1 MAELVAGALL
11 TSSIQLALERL
22 ASCDILDFFRV
33 RKIQDGFL
41 LKRLDITL
49 NCIDKVIEDAEE
61 RQYRDPPV
69 KRWLDELKDA
79 VFRAEDLMDEIA
91 TEASRQK
98 LQLQFHPATDEADIY
113 GRDADKERII
123 EILLS
128 PNMGGNQGPV
138 DVIAIVGMGGVGK
151 TTLAHLVYEDQR
163 MKNKFQHRAWVCASE
178 EFDVVQATKAIHQEL
193 NCSTAKS
200 DDLTSYQ
207 CQLNEKLMGKSIF
220 LVLDDVWNENR
231 QIWEAFRTPFK
242 DAAQGSKILITTRY
256 IKVAEVM
263 HSSLTYPLKPL
274 QVEDCWKLFVKHA
287 FNDQHHGED
296 KNFESIGRQ
305 IVEKCQ
311 GLPLA
316 IKTLGSLLYTEHS
329 CQYWDKILHSDIWN
343 LSEDDSNIIPSLRLS
358 YHYLPS
364 NLKCCFAYC
373 SIFPKGYVIDK
384 DVLIQLWM
392 AEGLLHS
399 NQTRGSIEEVG
410 KEIFNSLKSR
420 SFFEASKE
428 SNKYIMHDLLN
439 DLAKSVMGKFCL
451 RLEGDWAQEISRET
465 RYISFPTYDINNLKD
480 ISLCHQLRCFLK
492 FQNGYVKG
500 PARHYKQKKDK
511 LFSVFPHL
519 KYMRALS
526 LNGSCNVEGL
536 INNIN
541 NLKHLRYLDLS
552 ESRIMKLPDSI
563 CSMINLQTLKLKNCS
578 LLRKLPSKLY
588 KLINLHHLDL
598 ENCVIEKTPKYMGQL
613 KHLRTMTH
621 FAVRKHEGYDLKE
634 LGSLNHLRGTLTILN
649 LENASDPMNVQE
661 ANLKEKHLYKLDL
674 KWRWIPDR
682 KVPQE
687 QEECILKALQPS
699 YNLKLLFIECYGGVR
714 FPDWLGDPHLNLVSL
729 CLLSCTFCVNLPPL
743 GQLPFLEKLSIGGFD
758 RITVIGPEFY
768 GSGSSTTPFQSL
780 SQLSICEM
788 KQWEEWN
795 ISYEGASF
803 PRLQELFICDCPKLK
818 MPLPQHLH
826 LKRLEIHECPN
837 LKTPFPKASTM
848 EELCLQDCGNLSVR
862 QTSMVL
868 GRSASASSCSA
879 IESLA

>member
-98 LQLQFHPATDEADIY
+98 LQLQFHPATGKLHNCFTSIVNPRGKKIELRIKELVAHLEFLANIRDRLGLREVSGVPRKYFKKLPTTFLIDEADIY

-207 CQLNEKLMGKSIF
+207 CQLNEKLM
-220 LVLDDVWNENR
+220 
-231 QIWEAFRTPFK
+231 
-242 DAAQGSKILITTRY
+242 
-256 IKVAEVM
+256 
-263 HSSLTYPLKPL
+263 
-274 QVEDCWKLFVKHA
+274 
-287 FNDQHHGED
+287 
-296 KNFESIGRQ
+296 
-305 IVEKCQ
+305 
-311 GLPLA
+311 
-316 IKTLGSLLYTEHS
+316 
-329 CQYWDKILHSDIWN
+329 
-343 LSEDDSNIIPSLRLS
+343 
-358 YHYLPS
+358 
-364 NLKCCFAYC
+364 
-373 SIFPKGYVIDK
+373 
-384 DVLIQLWM
+384 
-392 AEGLLHS
+392 EGLLHS

>member
-98 LQLQFHPATDEADIY
+98 LQLQFHPATGKLHNCFTSIVNPRGKKIELRIKELVAHLEFLANIRDRLGLREVSGVPRKYFKKLPTTFLIDEADIY

-492 FQNGYVKG
+492 FQNGYVK
-500 PARHYKQKKDK
+500 
-511 LFSVFPHL
+511 
-519 KYMRALS
+519 
-526 LNGSCNVEGL
+526 
-536 INNIN
+536 
-541 NLKHLRYLDLS
+541 
-552 ESRIMKLPDSI
+552 
-563 CSMINLQTLKLKNCS
+563 
-578 LLRKLPSKLY
+578 
-588 KLINLHHLDL
+588 
-598 ENCVIEKTPKYMGQL
+598 EKTPKYMGQL

>member
-163 MKNKFQHRAWVCASE
+163 MKNKFQHRAWACASE

-207 CQLNEKLMGKSIF
+207 CQLNEKLM
-220 LVLDDVWNENR
+220 
-231 QIWEAFRTPFK
+231 
-242 DAAQGSKILITTRY
+242 
-256 IKVAEVM
+256 
-263 HSSLTYPLKPL
+263 
-274 QVEDCWKLFVKHA
+274 
-287 FNDQHHGED
+287 
-296 KNFESIGRQ
+296 
-305 IVEKCQ
+305 
-311 GLPLA
+311 
-316 IKTLGSLLYTEHS
+316 
-329 CQYWDKILHSDIWN
+329 
-343 LSEDDSNIIPSLRLS
+343 
-358 YHYLPS
+358 
-364 NLKCCFAYC
+364 
-373 SIFPKGYVIDK
+373 
-384 DVLIQLWM
+384 
-392 AEGLLHS
+392 EGLLHS

-428 SNKYIMHDLLN
+428 GNKYIMHDLLN

-492 FQNGYVKG
+492 FQNGFVKG
-500 PARHYKQKKDK
+500 PTRHYKQEKDK
-511 LFSVFPHL
+511 LFSVFLHL

-598 ENCVIEKTPKYMGQL
+598 ENCVIEKTPKFMGQL

-661 ANLKEKHLYKLDL
+661 ANLKEKHLDKLDL

-687 QEECILKALQPS
+687 QEECILKALKPS

-848 EELCLQDCGNLSVR
+848 EELCLQDCGKLSVR

-868 GRSASASSCSA
+868 DGSASTSSCSG

>member
-163 MKNKFQHRAWVCASE
+163 MKNKFQHRAWACASE

-207 CQLNEKLMGKSIF
+207 CQLNEKLMGKSFF

-242 DAAQGSKILITTRY
+242 DAAQGS
-256 IKVAEVM
+256 
-263 HSSLTYPLKPL
+263 
-274 QVEDCWKLFVKHA
+274 
-287 FNDQHHGED
+287 
-296 KNFESIGRQ
+296 
-305 IVEKCQ
+305 
-311 GLPLA
+311 
-316 IKTLGSLLYTEHS
+316 
-329 CQYWDKILHSDIWN
+329 
-343 LSEDDSNIIPSLRLS
+343 
-358 YHYLPS
+358 
-364 NLKCCFAYC
+364 
-373 SIFPKGYVIDK
+373 
-384 DVLIQLWM
+384 
-392 AEGLLHS
+392 LLHS

-428 SNKYIMHDLLN
+428 GNKYIMHDLLN

-492 FQNGYVKG
+492 FQNGFVKG
-500 PARHYKQKKDK
+500 PTRHYKQEKDK
-511 LFSVFPHL
+511 LFSVFLHL

-598 ENCVIEKTPKYMGQL
+598 ENCVIEKTPKFMGQL

-661 ANLKEKHLYKLDL
+661 ANLKEKHLDKLDL

-687 QEECILKALQPS
+687 QEECILKALKPS

-848 EELCLQDCGNLSVR
+848 EELCLQDCGKLSVR

-868 GRSASASSCSA
+868 DGSASTSSCSG